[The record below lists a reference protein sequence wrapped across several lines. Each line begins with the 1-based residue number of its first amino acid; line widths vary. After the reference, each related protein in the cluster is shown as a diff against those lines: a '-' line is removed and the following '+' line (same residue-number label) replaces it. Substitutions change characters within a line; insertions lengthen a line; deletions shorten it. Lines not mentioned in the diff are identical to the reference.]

1 MPVISVRVDR
11 RTYEALV
18 KLAEARGVSLY
29 SFVKALLEAQVSSEV
44 SYQVSSEVSYR
55 ELERKLSE
63 LTGKVS
69 YLEEKIQEF
78 LTSGTSKTVTS
89 NTGNIT
95 TSNGNIPSDVGGGTA
110 PQAAATV
117 KAKPGER
124 RRVIVFSLE
133 WAGRKGINVEEYM
146 ARREREGYICNETSR
161 EVVCVWRE
169 DVEQLIVDLNS
180 AGARMGELDSVL
192 SGEKLDTA
200 RVAERAGL
208 LWYDNR
214 EKRWRA
220 PL

>member
-44 SYQVSSEVSYR
+44 SSEVSYR

-78 LTSGTSKTVTS
+78 LTSGTSKTVTG
-89 NTGNIT
+89 NTGNTT
-95 TSNGNIPSDVGGGTA
+95 TSSGGIPSDVGGGTA
-110 PQAAATV
+110 SQATATV

-124 RRVIVFSLE
+124 RHVIVFSLE
-133 WAGRKGINVEEYM
+133 WAGRKGINTEEYM
-146 ARREREGYICNETSR
+146 ARREREGYLCNETSR
-161 EVVCVWRE
+161 EVVCIWRE

-180 AGARMGELDSVL
+180 AGAKMGELDSVL

-200 RVAERAGL
+200 RIAERAGL